1 VALHPA
7 ENRGYRE
14 LYLTG
19 RQLVE
24 HWGKLE
30 RKLAGTG
37 AEPPLRQGADAVRE
51 LLLEL
56 EPLTAKHGLHGGFA
70 AQGSGA
76 GIGSARALVVDRF
89 MERNQALRFAVDELE
104 HVITLLAYLARV
116 SEGRGHTQLAELC
129 RSWERRLGSSARAAK
144 DAVLELSADPDAAI
158 EPLDRSPLGRAAHS
172 TAYVAG
178 TVGEWVDRRLAR
190 R

>member
-1 VALHPA
+1 MPLHPA

-14 LYLTG
+14 LYLSG

-24 HWGKLE
+24 HWGRLEGKLS
-30 RKLAGTG
+30 GTD
-37 AEPPLRQGADAVRE
+37 AEAALREGADAVRE

-56 EPLTAKHGLHGGFA
+56 EPLTAKHGLHGRFA

-76 GIGSARALVVDRF
+76 GIGTTRAAVVDRF
-89 MERNQALRFAVDELE
+89 LERNQALRSAIDDLG
-104 HVITLLAYLARV
+104 HVVTLLAYLGAV
-116 SEGRGHTQLAELC
+116 SEGRGHAQLANLC
-129 RSWERRLGSSARAAK
+129 HSWAARLDAAARKAK
-144 DAVLELSADPDAAI
+144 DAMRELAADPDSAI
-158 EPLDRSPLGRAAHS
+158 EPLDSSPLGRFAHS
-172 TAYVAG
+172 TAYAMG

>member
-1 VALHPA
+1 MPLHPA

-24 HWGKLE
+24 HWAKLE

-37 AEPPLRQGADAVRE
+37 AEAPLRQGAEAVRE

-56 EPLTAKHGLHGGFA
+56 EPLTAKHGLHGRFA

-76 GIGSARALVVDRF
+76 GVGSARGVVVDRF
-89 MERNQALRFAVDELE
+89 LERNQALRFAVDELE
-104 HVITLLAYLARV
+104 HVITLLAYLTGV
-116 SEGRGHTQLAELC
+116 SEGQDNAQLAELC
-129 RSWERRLGSSARAAK
+129 RTWERRLGSSAREAK
-144 DAVLELSADPDAAI
+144 QAVLELADDPDAAI
-158 EPLDRSPLGRAAHS
+158 EPLDASPLGRAAHT
-172 TAYVAG
+172 TARAVG

-190 R
+190 G